1 MLCPFCQHPENQVID
16 TRPSLYN
23 QIEGIR
29 RRRQCFQCQ
38 QRFSSFEMTIQDLE
52 GVEPATL
59 DGILQQIIK
68 VFKDAPR
75 TNYKAPSGPLALI
88 QELVSDVDSK
98 TPTTPLKTPQGV
110 NGNITQPP
118 SKKDIQEALRRAR
131 QRVAKRLDELDASEF
146 DDEDFD

>member
-1 MLCPFCQHPENQVID
+1 MLCPFCHHPESQVID

-29 RRRQCFQCQ
+29 RRRQCFHCNK
-38 QRFSSFEMTIQDLE
+38 RFSSFEMSIQDLE

-75 TNYKAPSGPLALI
+75 TNYKALGEVLPGKQAITLN
-88 QELVSDVDSK
+88 DCSK
-98 TPTTPLKTPQGV
+98 PTVKPETLQAA
-110 NGNITQPP
+110 NGSTIVAPT
-118 SKKDIQEALRRAR
+118 KKDIQEAMRRAR
-131 QRVAKRLDELDASEF
+131 QRIAREVDELDASEF
-146 DDEDFD
+146 DEEDFD

>member
-1 MLCPFCQHPENQVID
+1 MLCPFCSHPENQVID

-29 RRRQCFQCQ
+29 RRRQCSQCHK
-38 QRFSSFEMTIQDLE
+38 RFSSFEMTIQDLT

-75 TNYKAPSGPLALI
+75 TNYKALGDILPP
-88 QELVSDVDSK
+88 
-98 TPTTPLKTPQGV
+98 TPQDECIKPTVKPETLLGV
-110 NGNITQPP
+110 NGSKTVTPT
-118 SKKDIQEALRRAR
+118 KKDIQQALQRAR
-131 QRVAKRLDELDASEF
+131 KLYAEKLDELDASEF
-146 DDEDFD
+146 DDSDFD